1 MMVVA
6 VLLFASLGAEAQ
18 SRGGRRSGP
27 GTGNPDEHIVPWK
40 FLQAEEILHERPV
53 TLYWVPRSLEEAERS
68 PLMTSPLLLDA
79 YSRCVDLEVVLPEQA
94 AVFAKAQIAVQAPA
108 ALVVDRQGKVI
119 RRIDNVRE
127 LKQKDVEQMLSAELS
142 ARDDA
147 MFREMTEAGQQE
159 KAGNNAAAIDLYK
172 KIWDD
177 HCLFSVAGAEA
188 QRALKRL
195 GVIVKETPVPPP
207 VNPALKPSRPSTSH

>member
-1 MMVVA
+1 MLVA
-6 VLLFASLGAEAQ
+6 VLLFAALAAEAQ
-18 SRGGRRSGP
+18 SGGGRRSGP

-40 FLQAEEILHERPV
+40 FLQAAEIVHERPV

-68 PLMTSPLLLDA
+68 PLMTSQPLLDA
-79 YSRCVDLEVVLPEQA
+79 STRCVDLEIVLPEQA
-94 AVFAKAQIAVQAPA
+94 ALFTKAHIAVQAPA
-108 ALVVDRQGKVI
+108 ALIVDRKGEVVRK
-119 RRIDNVRE
+119 IDNGRALAPRE
-127 LKQKDVEQMLSAELS
+127 VEQLLSAELS

-147 MFREMTEAGQQE
+147 MFRQMTEAGQQE
-159 KAGNNAAAIDLYK
+159 KQGNSAAAIDLYK

-195 GVIVKETPVPPP
+195 GVIVKETPAPPP
-207 VNPALKPSRPSTSH
+207 VNPALTPSRPSTPH